1 MSRRTDGYGLD
12 GRVCVVTGGG
22 SGIGQGIAI
31 ALAAEGARVAVLD
44 RNEAG
49 ANETLAVL
57 DGGTGIALACD
68 VTDRSSIEAAAATI
82 AATFGEVDVLVNN
95 AGMIRAGALAD
106 LPIEDWNLVLAVN
119 LTACL
124 VCSQVFGAPMRQRG
138 EGALVHISSISADYV
153 TPFTGAYDIS
163 KAGVSMLSRQL
174 AVEWGPK
181 GVRSN
186 SVLPGLIYTPMVKA
200 MYDTPG
206 VSERRAAAVPLRRVG
221 QPADIAEAVLFLASP
236 RSSYVN
242 GAEILVDGGFTN
254 NVMSLIPRPVPSD
267 PR

>member
-1 MSRRTDGYGLD
+1 MSSRTDGYGLD

-22 SGIGQGIAI
+22 SGIGQGIAV

-49 ANETLAVL
+49 ANETLAML
-57 DGGTGIALACD
+57 DGGSGIALACD
-68 VTDRSSIEAAAATI
+68 VTDRSSIEAAANAIT
-82 AATFGEVDVLVNN
+82 ARLGEVDVLVNN
-95 AGMIRAGALAD
+95 AGVIRAGALAD
-106 LPIEDWNLVLAVN
+106 LPIEDWNLVIAVN

-124 VCSQVFGAPMRQRG
+124 VCSQVFGAPMRERG

-153 TPFTGAYDIS
+153 TPFTGAYDVS

-186 SVLPGLIYTPMVKA
+186 AVLPGLIYTPMVKA

-221 QPADIAEAVLFLASP
+221 QPADVAEAVLFLASP

-254 NVMSLIPRPVPSD
+254 NVMSLIPRPAPSG